1 MNRMQ
6 AWWFARQGLD
16 AVQPLSPKEAAQR
29 YGWLRSVGSANPYLA
44 IRSRTGASRTEIEQ
58 AVTDAELV
66 ELPAARGC
74 TYYVPRDEAGIALR
88 LAAMGSCNA
97 EFKMA
102 EKHLGATED
111 EVAKLADNMAAAL
124 AGGPLDARAISAIVS
139 PRHLGEAGKKKGM
152 MTTSVLGISRLQI
165 EGRIRRLP
173 QGGRLDT
180 ERFQYTLWEDGPRPG
195 EVDEETLAHDLADRY
210 FSWIGPSTEKEFR
223 EFTGI
228 SAKLSK
234 LAVANLVACPDHP
247 SMLMRPDDVEAYEA
261 VEKTDGRVVL
271 LSSIDSWIHL
281 RRNLPSLLDPED
293 TERTL
298 PNGDKL
304 QGANS
309 LKDIDS
315 HPIAMDGIVVG
326 IWEYDYDAQEIAAW
340 TWRPCAAVTE
350 AIESTGKW
358 ITEELGDFR
367 SFSLDS
373 PKSRVPRIELLR
385 ALA

>member
-16 AVQPLSPKEAAQR
+16 TPQPLSPADGAHR

-44 IRSRTGASRTEIEQ
+44 IRSRTGARRAEIER
-58 AVTDAELV
+58 AVADTELV

-74 TYYVPRDEAGIALR
+74 TYYVPRDEAALALR

-102 EKHLGATED
+102 EKHLGATEE
-111 EVAKLADNMAAAL
+111 EVAKLADDMAAAL
-124 AGGPLDARAISAIVS
+124 TNGPLDARAISTIVS

-152 MTTSVLGISRLQI
+152 TTTATLGISRLQV

-180 ERFQYTLWEDGPRPG
+180 ERFQYALWEDGPRPG
-195 EVDEETLAHDLADRY
+195 EVDEETWVHDLADRY
-210 FSWIGPSTEKEFR
+210 FSWTGPATEKEFR
-223 EFTGI
+223 EFTGL
-228 SAKLSK
+228 SAKLSR
-234 LAVANLVACPDHP
+234 LAIAELIPCPDDP
-247 SMLMRPDDVEAYEA
+247 SMLMRQDDVVAYEA

-281 RRNLPSLLDPED
+281 RRNLPPLLDPVD
-293 TERTL
+293 AERTL

-315 HPIAMDGIVVG
+315 HPIAMDGVVVG
-326 IWEYDYDAQEIAAW
+326 IWEYDYEAQEIAAW
-340 TWRPCAAVTE
+340 TWRPCAAVTQ
-350 AIESTGKW
+350 AIEETGKW
-358 ITEELGDFR
+358 IAEELGDFR

-373 PKSRVPRIELLR
+373 PKSRVPRIELIR
-385 ALA
+385 SLA

>member
-1 MNRMQ
+1 MQ

-16 AVQPLSPKEAAQR
+16 APRSLSPGEVAKR

-44 IRSRTGASRTEIEQ
+44 IHSRTGAGKDEIER
-58 AVTDAELV
+58 AVADAELV

-74 TYYVPRDEAGIALR
+74 TYYLPCEDADIALR
-88 LAAMGSCNA
+88 LAAMGSCSA

-102 EKHLGATED
+102 EKHLGATWD
-111 EVAKLADNMAAAL
+111 EVTKLADDMAAAL
-124 AGGPLDARAISAIVS
+124 ASGPLDARAISSIVS
-139 PRHLGEAGKKKGM
+139 PRQLGEAGKKKGM
-152 MTTSVLGISRLQI
+152 TTTSVLGISRLQV

-180 ERFQYTLWEDGPRPG
+180 ERFQYTLWEDGPRPS
-195 EVDEETLAHDLADRY
+195 EVDEETLANELADRY
-210 FSWIGPSTEKEFR
+210 FSWIGPATEKEFR

-228 SAKLSK
+228 SARLSK
-234 LAVANLVACPDHP
+234 LATADLVACPDDP
-247 SMLMRPDDVEAYEA
+247 SMLMRPDDVDAYEA

-281 RRNLPSLLDPED
+281 RRNLPSLLDPAD
-293 TERTL
+293 AERTL
-298 PNGDKL
+298 PNGDQL
-304 QGANS
+304 QGANT

-315 HPIAMDGIVVG
+315 HPIVMDGTVVG

-340 TWRPCAAVTE
+340 TWRPCAAVSQV
-350 AIESTGKW
+350 IEETGQW
-358 ITEELGDFR
+358 IADELGDFR

-385 ALA
+385 SLA